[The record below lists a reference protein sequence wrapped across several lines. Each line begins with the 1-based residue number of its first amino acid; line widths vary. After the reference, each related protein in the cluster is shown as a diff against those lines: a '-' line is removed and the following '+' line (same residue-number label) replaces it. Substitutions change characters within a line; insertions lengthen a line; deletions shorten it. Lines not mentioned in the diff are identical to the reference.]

1 MPRMST
7 LRRYALGAM
16 LLCLTPSAW
25 TAEPMPPP
33 LTREEAVHALRAAE
47 SATRRIAAMRLERLG
62 TMADV
67 PALLSALHDPDD
79 LVRSL
84 AQNAVWAV
92 WGRSGNERIDQ
103 LMENG
108 KRQMAEG
115 RLTESIETF
124 SSVIRLAPD
133 YAEAW
138 NKRATAWFLAGDLDA
153 SAADCDQVLTLN
165 PAHFGALSGYGMI
178 ETGRGNMERALAFYE
193 QALDINPNL
202 PGIRAAVGDLRRAIA
217 GRARGRI

>member
-1 MPRMST
+1 
-7 LRRYALGAM
+7 
-16 LLCLTPSAW
+16 
-25 TAEPMPPP
+25 
-33 LTREEAVHALRAAE
+33 
-47 SATRRIAAMRLERLG
+47 MRLERLG

-67 PALLSALHDPDD
+67 PALLSALHDPDN

-92 WGRSGNERIDQ
+92 WGRSGDERIDA

-108 KRQMAEG
+108 RRQMAEG

-124 SSVIRLAPD
+124 SRVVGLAPD
-133 YAEAW
+133 YAEGW
-138 NKRATAWFLAGDLDA
+138 NKRATAWFLVGNLDA
-153 SAADCDQVLTLN
+153 SARDCDQVLARN
-165 PAHFGALSGYGMI
+165 PSHFGALAGYGMI

-202 PGIRAAVGDLRRAIA
+202 TGVRASIGDLRRAIA
-217 GRARGRI
+217 RRARGQT

>member
-1 MPRMST
+1 MPRMSA
-7 LRRYALGAM
+7 LRRAALLAM
-16 LLCLTPSAW
+16 LLCLTASAW
-25 TAEPMPPP
+25 TAEPTPPP
-33 LTREEAVHALRAAE
+33 LTREEAVSALRTGE
-47 SATRRIAAMRLERLG
+47 SATRQLAAMRLERLG

-67 PALLSALHDPDD
+67 PALLSALHDPDN

-92 WGRSGNERIDQ
+92 WGRSGDERIDA

-108 KRQMAEG
+108 RRQMAEG

-124 SSVIRLAPD
+124 SRVVGLAPD
-133 YAEAW
+133 YAEGW
-138 NKRATAWFLAGDLDA
+138 NKRATAWFLVGNLDA
-153 SAADCDQVLTLN
+153 SARDCDQVLARN
-165 PAHFGALSGYGMI
+165 PSHFGALAGYGMI

-202 PGIRAAVGDLRRAIA
+202 TGVRASIGDLRRAIA
-217 GRARGRI
+217 RRARGQT